1 MRREEKEGELIIRLE
16 KSLAARTAGT
26 LSGQEG
32 SPSLRDKTG
41 LRIRAKTDATV
52 YSPVQLS
59 LGFIRG
65 TQTQFLI

>member
-1 MRREEKEGELIIRLE
+1 MIIRLE
-16 KSLAARTAGT
+16 KSLAARRVGT

-41 LRIRAKTDATV
+41 LRIRVKKDATV
-52 YSPVQLS
+52 YSPIHLS

-65 TQTQFLI
+65 TQTQFLIENNSQ